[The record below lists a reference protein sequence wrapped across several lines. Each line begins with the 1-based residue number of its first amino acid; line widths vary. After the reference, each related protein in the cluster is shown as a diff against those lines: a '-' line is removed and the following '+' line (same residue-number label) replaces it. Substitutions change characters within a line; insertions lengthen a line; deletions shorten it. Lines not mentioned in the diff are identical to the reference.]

1 MRKTEGDISDV
12 SITLGTIKNFQK
24 QRQLSRGTEQFPQNN
39 SLRVSAE
46 ATPINILGSRDIKE

>member
-24 QRQLSRGTEQFPQNN
+24 QRQLSRGTEQFPQ
-39 SLRVSAE
+39 
-46 ATPINILGSRDIKE
+46 GFSRSHAYQYSGI

>member
-1 MRKTEGDISDV
+1 MQRTEGDISDM

-24 QRQLSRGTEQFPQNN
+24 QRQLSRGTEQF

-46 ATPINILGSRDIKE
+46 AMPINILGSRDIKE